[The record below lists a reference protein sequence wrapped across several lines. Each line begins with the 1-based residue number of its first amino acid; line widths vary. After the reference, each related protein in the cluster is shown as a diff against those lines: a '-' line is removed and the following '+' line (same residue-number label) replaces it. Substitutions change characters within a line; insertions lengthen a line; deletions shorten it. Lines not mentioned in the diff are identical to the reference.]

1 MSNSSLRRKGAELMN
16 LDFSQIKSH
25 FDGKAGLIAGLC
37 QEVNLHTIIDE
48 HLSKKAGRPTDYP
61 YGSLAQM
68 MLINIADD
76 HHPLSRLDEYFE
88 NVDLESLLGHS
99 VNLSKLND
107 DRFGSFLDAMHEVGC
122 EQIYSDIAFSA
133 FKRYGIT
140 ISNMNFDTTSKVMWG
155 EYQTED
161 GTEGLVEITFGYS
174 KQKRFD
180 KKQVKFSLGTTKGIC
195 FDGQVLSGNLDDKT
209 YNIQNIERAKKI
221 KDRFNPEGED
231 FFYIADSAA
240 FTKDCLEKAQSLS
253 IDIITRMTDNLVA
266 VKAAFEHVL
275 DHVDT
280 LETVEIETTKK
291 APSLYR
297 VHESTCK
304 YHDTTLK
311 MVTCYSEQLRPQKER
326 TLEKRVLKEYSNL
339 EKQSTA
345 LAKRVFACEE
355 DAELEIATLE
365 KKELSKLKYHN
376 VGLSIET
383 KEIRRRGRPS
393 KDPSKNQTSTQFLVI
408 MDIVADQ
415 QRIQRQLNKE
425 CLFTVASTKLTMS
438 GADILKEYKTQSA
451 IERKFQFMK
460 STQFIDSFYLD
471 SPKRIEALG
480 YLLLLLMLLL
490 SVAEY
495 VVRRELERENK
506 TIIGPGKK
514 VMDRP
519 SMIAIYR
526 VFYSVATA
534 SVIIG
539 NVRQRGLSKPFK
551 HNVSTILRYLGIP
564 KDIYYRGPS

>member
-1 MSNSSLRRKGAELMN
+1 MN
-16 LDFSQIKSH
+16 FDFSQIKSH

-37 QEVNLHTIIDE
+37 QEINLHTIIDD

-68 MLINIADD
+68 LLINIADD

-99 VNLSKLND
+99 INLKKLND
-107 DRFGSFLDAMHEVGC
+107 DRFGSFLDAMHDAGC

-180 KKQVKFSLGTTKGIC
+180 KKQVKFSLGTTNGIC

-221 KDRFNPEGED
+221 KDRFTLEGED

-240 FTKDCLEKAQSLS
+240 FTKECLKKAQALS
-253 IDIITRMTDNLVA
+253 VDVITRMTDNLIA
-266 VKAAFEHVL
+266 VKDTFEYVL
-275 DHVDT
+275 DHMDA
-280 LETVEIETTKK
+280 LEIVEVEIAKK
-291 APSLYR
+291 TPSVYR
-297 VHESTCK
+297 IHESTCN
-304 YHDTTLK
+304 YHDTDLK
-311 MVTCYSEQLRPQKER
+311 MVTCYSEQLKPQKER
-326 TLEKRVLKEYSNL
+326 TLEKRVFKEQATL
-339 EKQSTA
+339 QKQSNA
-345 LAKRVFACEE
+345 LAKRIFACEE
-355 DAELEIATLE
+355 DAVLEIDRFQ

-376 VGLSIET
+376 VKLAIET
-383 KEIRRRGRPS
+383 KETRRRGRPS
-393 KDPSKNQTSTQFLVI
+393 KDPSKNQVGIQFFVT

-415 QRIQRQLNKE
+415 NRIERQLNKE

-451 IERKFQFMK
+451 VERKFQFMK
-460 STQFIDSFYLD
+460 SSQFIDSFYLD

-490 SVAEY
+490 SVAEF
-495 VVRRELERENK
+495 VVRRELARDK
-506 TIIGPGKK
+506 KIIIGPGKK
-514 VMDRP
+514 VMARP

-534 SVIIG
+534 SVVIG
-539 NVRQRGLSKPFK
+539 NTRQRGLSKPLK
-551 HNVSTILRYLGIP
+551 DNVSTILRYLGIP
-564 KDIYYRGPS
+564 ENIYYRGSS